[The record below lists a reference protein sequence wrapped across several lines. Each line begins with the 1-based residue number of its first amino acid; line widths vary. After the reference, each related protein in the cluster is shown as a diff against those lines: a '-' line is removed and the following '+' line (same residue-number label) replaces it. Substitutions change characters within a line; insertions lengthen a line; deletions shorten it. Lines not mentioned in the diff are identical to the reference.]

1 MEGVYYDGNIH
12 FGNNT
17 IKSINKR
24 TDDITSLVLDMIGEN
39 GQALI
44 FVNSRRS
51 TEAVCRRLA
60 RPVEKQLNEQALEDL
75 KNITKKFE
83 ASETE
88 TTSIGGNLSK
98 LVASGVAFHHA
109 GLADKQRKFVER
121 NFKAGLIKCIVA
133 TPTLAAGINLP
144 ARRVIVRDVTR
155 YDADLGVNAPISV
168 LEIRQMMGR
177 AGRPKY
183 DSIGEAI
190 LLAKGIEMVDEL
202 KERYILQDTE
212 PIYSK
217 LSIERALRTHIL
229 AAIASGFVNNSA
241 ELEEYIGNTF
251 YAFQSEYYKISGQ
264 IESVLTYLETEG
276 LIIVESESGYFTAT
290 EFGRRTSSL
299 YIDPHTGVLLRNAL
313 ESAQDEEVT
322 ALAYLQIISST
333 PDMLT
338 FYIRRSDYGW
348 LETVVEENKDK
359 FIHNWED
366 TDTSYDDFISQVKT
380 ACMLEDWIEERSE
393 EFITNKY
400 NIGPGDIRNKVDT
413 GKWLL
418 YSMQEL
424 ARLFNDDLQ
433 KSLNQ
438 LVIRVEYGIGNEL
451 LELVSLRGIGR
462 IRARSLFK
470 HGYLNLQSLRDVDE
484 KMLARI
490 PSIGPILAKKLK
502 EQV

>member
-1 MEGVYYDGNIH
+1 
-12 FGNNT
+12 
-17 IKSINKR
+17 
-24 TDDITSLVLDMIGEN
+24 
-39 GQALI
+39 
-44 FVNSRRS
+44 
-51 TEAVCRRLA
+51 
-60 RPVEKQLNEQALEDL
+60 
-75 KNITKKFE
+75 
-83 ASETE
+83 
-88 TTSIGGNLSK
+88 
-98 LVASGVAFHHA
+98 
-109 GLADKQRKFVER
+109 
-121 NFKAGLIKCIVA
+121 
-133 TPTLAAGINLP
+133 
-144 ARRVIVRDVTR
+144 
-155 YDADLGVNAPISV
+155 
-168 LEIRQMMGR
+168 
-177 AGRPKY
+177 
-183 DSIGEAI
+183 
-190 LLAKGIEMVDEL
+190 
-202 KERYILQDTE
+202 
-212 PIYSK
+212 
-217 LSIERALRTHIL
+217 
-229 AAIASGFVNNSA
+229 
-241 ELEEYIGNTF
+241 
-251 YAFQSEYYKISGQ
+251 
-264 IESVLTYLETEG
+264 VLTYLETEG
-276 LIIVESESGYFTAT
+276 LIIVESESGYFNAT

-502 EQV
+502 EQVLER